1 MSKDTVVRYGMVT
14 RVVHWTIAL
23 LYVLLFASG
32 LALFHPAFV
41 WLSDVLGGGTVS
53 RELHPFLGSALAILF
68 FFYGAGVWKENL
80 LLPSDRVWL
89 RNAVAVMMKRIEL
102 PVEGKY
108 NAGQKVMFWMMGL
121 SIAALLASG
130 VVLWRPYFADS
141 FGVEVRQIAMDVH
154 AFSAFFMF
162 AAIGIHVYAAFF
174 TKGSIMAMLRGTV
187 SKRWAQFHHPGW
199 YRSVTASTAGE
210 KETK

>member
-1 MSKDTVVRYGMVT
+1 MSTDTVVRYGMLT
-14 RVVHWTIAL
+14 RVVHWTIAV

-32 LALFHPAFV
+32 LALFHPAFY

-53 RELHPFLGSALAILF
+53 RELHPFLGCGMALLF
-68 FFYGAGVWKENL
+68 FLYGAGVWRENL

-89 RNAVAVMMKRIEL
+89 RKAVAVMMKRVEL
-102 PVEGKY
+102 RVEGKY

-130 VVLWRPYFADS
+130 IVLWRPYFADR
-141 FGVEVRQIAMDVH
+141 FGADVRSVAMDVH

-174 TKGSIMAMLRGTV
+174 TKGSITAMLRGTV
-187 SKRWAQFHHPGW
+187 SKRWAEFHHPGW
-199 YRSVTASTAGE
+199 YRSVTGVE